1 MPSLL
6 YCNFTEILKFDLC
19 VQSCS
24 FLSLVLLQ
32 YAELKPVPCLSYAD
46 AVKLRE
52 SSATPILTQV
62 LCTSD
67 VILVILVFEVYFC
80 DKNFKKSIGENCP
93 RLKNN

>member
-1 MPSLL
+1 MSSLL
-6 YCNFTEILKFDLC
+6 YCNEILKFDLC

-24 FLSLVLLQ
+24 FLSLVPLQ

-67 VILVILVFEVYFC
+67 AILVFEVYFC
-80 DKNFKKSIGENCP
+80 DKNLKKSI
-93 RLKNN
+93 